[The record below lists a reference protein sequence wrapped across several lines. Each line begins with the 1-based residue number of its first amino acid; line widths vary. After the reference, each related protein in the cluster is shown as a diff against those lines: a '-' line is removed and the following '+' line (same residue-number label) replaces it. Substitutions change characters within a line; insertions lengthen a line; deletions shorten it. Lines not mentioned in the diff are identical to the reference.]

1 MVDEH
6 NVLAKSFRKVRDH
19 LQHNS
24 TSNVCLRLFR
34 NRTKDPRTHNMPS
47 CDEVA
52 ALIVGDLDNL
62 DPGRDIIVRKTSGYL
77 EKIKE
82 THASFLP
89 LQYPLLFPFGEDQY
103 QENFPIREN
112 VMKEGKRKRIRVTL
126 RDFIAFRIQERDFE
140 HGIIVNAGRLFQQF
154 VVDCFSMIESQRLHW
169 IRMNQST
176 IRCDILSGLQEAI
189 HSGETHTFAVGKRV
203 VLPASFT
210 GGPRYMFNNC
220 QDAMAICKKFGYPD
234 LFITITCNAN
244 WQEIKNFVSIRGLKA
259 TDRPDIVCRV
269 FKAKLDHMMSDF
281 KKEKIFGEIVAGNI
295 YYFCISFLIT
305 FIQIYIYE
313 LMNITN

>member
-305 FIQIYIYE
+305 FI
-313 LMNITN
+313 

>member
-19 LQHNS
+19 IQQNS
-24 TSNVCLRLFR
+24 ASNFCLRLFR
-34 NRTKDPRTHNMPS
+34 NRTKDPRTHNLPS

-52 ALIVGDLDNL
+52 ALIVGDFHNL

-82 THASFLP
+82 THVSFLP

-103 QENFPIREN
+103 HEKIPYRES
-112 VMKEGKRKRIRVTL
+112 VIKAGIRKRIRVTF
-126 RDFIAFRIQERDFE
+126 RDFIAFRIQEREFE
-140 HGIIVNAGRLFQQF
+140 HGGIVNAGRLFQQF
-154 VVDCFSMIESQRLHW
+154 VVGSFSMIESQRLYW
-169 IRMNQST
+169 YRMNQSS
-176 IRCDILSGLQEAI
+176 IRCDILSGLQEAV
-189 HSGETHTFAVGKRV
+189 HSGENKPSAVGTRV
-203 VLPASFT
+203 VLPSSFT

-244 WQEIKNFVSIRGLKA
+244 WLEIKNFVTIKGLTA
-259 TDRPDIVCRV
+259 SDRPDIVCRI
-269 FKAKLDHMMSDF
+269 FKGKLDHMMNDF
-281 KKEKIFGEIVAGNI
+281 KKEKIFGEVVAGNVTI
-295 YYFCISFLIT
+295 YFLRYLT
-305 FIQIYIYE
+305 IY
-313 LMNITN
+313 L